1 MAEFKLNADGTHYEH
16 VISFGGENTRASKT
30 ETDIELFYS
39 VEDEA
44 SSATSQGRQI
54 YLSSQKKIEFSC
66 SYSLATQT
74 ISTELDVTGTDIE
87 ITRAATGQL
96 VFDLVGSEEVEI
108 GARYAFS
115 VVPKTPGAVFYT
127 TKNCQV
133 QTIDESQS
141 YGLIYDNGNG
151 QCTDDI
157 TTVQLD
163 SAEWSTSGQQ
173 DFSFQS
179 FKFASPGGSAEAEAQ
194 KISCEI
200 DLTMESDADYNP
212 ASCCVPGE
220 RPQ

>member
-1 MAEFKLNADGTHYEH
+1 MIG
-16 VISFGGENTRASKT
+16 FGGENTRASKS
-30 ETDIELFYS
+30 EDHVELFYT

-96 VFDLVGSEEVEI
+96 VFDLVGSENVNI

-133 QTIDESQS
+133 QTIDGSQS
-141 YGLIYDNGNG
+141 YGLIHDIGSG
-151 QCTDDI
+151 QCTDDVI
-157 TTVQLD
+157 DVRLD
-163 SAEWSTSGQQ
+163 STEWSTSGRQ
-173 DFSFQS
+173 DLSFQS
-179 FKFASPGGSAEAEAQ
+179 FKFSSTGGSAGVEAQ

-200 DLTMESDADYNP
+200 DLTMEMDADYNP
-212 ASCCVPGE
+212 ATCVPCLPGE
-220 RPQ
+220 RTFPGGHRIISVFRP